1 MKKKGMLYLWFV
13 AVIDLLFLFF
23 FCGLLL
29 TQFGASLPLIS
40 HWVQFPAP
48 EEAEQMGTIT
58 VVINYFLRLYI
69 LCAVVDVLTQL
80 AYTFLLYGHF
90 LGRIYGAKPDPVLP
104 VSRRVMLWSS
114 LPVLAIGVGLL
125 FLNHQMSSQSY
136 ARFWILPLFLA
147 LYPLD
152 YCIFFFYGILQAR
165 RQKKEEPLL

>member
-1 MKKKGMLYLWFV
+1 MKLTILQACDLPTLQAGPQKGGRHEV
-13 AVIDLLFLFF
+13 AGIDLLFLFF

-40 HWVQFPAP
+40 HWVQFPTP

-90 LGRIYGAKPDPVLP
+90 LARRYGAKPEPDM
-104 VSRRVMLWSS
+104 RVR
-114 LPVLAIGVGLL
+114 GRG
-125 FLNHQMSSQSY
+125 
-136 ARFWILPLFLA
+136 R
-147 LYPLD
+147 
-152 YCIFFFYGILQAR
+152 
-165 RQKKEEPLL
+165 